1 MSPHSHFDTKRSH
14 IDYFNHCQFDINR
27 FNKKLKTL

>member
-14 IDYFNHCQFDINR
+14 IDYFNHCHFDIN
-27 FNKKLKTL
+27 